1 MENGNPQPKPFFR
14 IRPNLKS
21 LFRGATEEEYAALT
35 YAAEERGN
43 LAPEDRG
50 HAASPPE
57 ADASIGGAILWA
69 SMVVWQ
75 DHPLFVGLSIVAGI
89 ASVISRVIGMLH

>member
-1 MENGNPQPKPFFR
+1 MASATPPPKPFLR

-21 LFRGATEEEYAALT
+21 LFRGATAAEYAALS
-35 YAAEERGN
+35 YAAEERGR
-43 LAPEDRG
+43 LAPEERANTG
-50 HAASPPE
+50 APPE

-75 DHPLFVGLSIVAGI
+75 DHPLFVGISIVAGT
-89 ASVISRVIGMLH
+89 ASVISRIIAMVQ